1 MAQHNL
7 GLSNI
12 LSPSFLLLIKVRPK
26 CAPEVPRH
34 TQRTPVDREE
44 QSLE

>member
-1 MAQHNL
+1 MVQHNL

-12 LSPSFLLLIKVRPK
+12 LSTGFLLLIRARPK
-26 CAPEVPRH
+26 GGPEVPRH
-34 TQRTPVDREE
+34 TQRTLLDSEE